1 MNLRSYTI
9 ISTNCDCCS
18 DYVAKSSLRWKFG
31 PTCPS
36 CRRVLGPMQW
46 SDVATIRATSPDEAL
61 MKYKQEKHAQ
71 CEAEKAIR
79 LAREAKNL
87 ENGV

>member
-1 MNLRSYTI
+1 M
-9 ISTNCDCCS
+9 
-18 DYVAKSSLRWKFG
+18 
-31 PTCPS
+31 
-36 CRRVLGPMQW
+36 LGPMQW